1 MPKSKP
7 AVKKRTVQKKTFN
20 QEFIFELTRNQRLVL
35 YVLIALVS
43 IGLSFYY
50 LSFALSQNSTYG
62 FPLDDPWIHLTFAK
76 NFAEY
81 LSFSYFKNEIV
92 TSGST
97 SPIYTFLLSV
107 GFVISN
113 NEMIISYIF
122 GIAFLILTV
131 LMFYQ
136 LSSFEFGK
144 ETVYAII
151 ITAIFI
157 SDKWVNFISVSGME
171 TTLYIFILIACVYFY
186 KKRKPIPF
194 AVLLGLILWGR
205 PDGVVFI
212 VALILDYML
221 VVQFSKNDKALIL
234 FSKNDLIKI
243 GIISGS
249 IIILYFTFNL
259 VLSGSLLPNTYNAK
273 LMYYSPEFRSRGD
286 FFKYEVWEYFTRGAY
301 GIIMIGFIFSTIKMI
316 LDLTKKKYNQN
327 FLYIV
332 FAFALVFIYWYKLPY
347 AHRFG
352 RYLMPIIPFFILV
365 SGLGF
370 RDISKLLG
378 KYFKSR
384 SLAINLN
391 LLVLIIIL
399 IFSVQN
405 YNENKTNYAEQC
417 KYITDR
423 QVAAALWI
431 RNNTKE
437 DDIIATHDIG
447 AIGYYS
453 NRKMIDVAGLIT
465 PELINKIHDK
475 DYSAY
480 LTELFKKKD
489 VKYLAFM
496 REWNRVV
503 NQNPLFSSKDLF
515 NHEIE
520 IMEVFKFV
528 PGETLILPTEARG
541 FVMYAQ
547 DLLAQNAPQQALQ
560 ILNQCLVV
568 EPRSSLTYFL
578 MAYAYSLMN
587 DAENYEKNLLKALD
601 IFPDYKDAL
610 FQLGYFYKSKNRIS
624 ESRKYLEKYIE
635 LFPNDQKVI
644 SLINSL
650 PDSVST
656 NNNIR

>member
-1 MPKSKP
+1 
-7 AVKKRTVQKKTFN
+7 VKKRTVQKVKFN
-20 QEFIFELTRNQRLVL
+20 QEFIFELTRKQRLIL

-43 IGLSFYY
+43 FGLSFYY
-50 LSFALSQNSTYG
+50 LIFALSQNSTYG

-76 NFAEY
+76 NFVEY

-107 GFVISN
+107 GFIVSN
-113 NEMIISYIF
+113 NEMILSYIF
-122 GIAFLILTV
+122 GIVFLILSV

-136 LSSFEFGK
+136 LSSFEFAK
-144 ETVYAII
+144 ENVFAII

-157 SDKWVNFISVSGME
+157 SDKWMNFISVSGME
-171 TTLYIFILIACVYFY
+171 TTMYIFILIACVYLY
-186 KKRKPIPF
+186 KKRKAIPF
-194 AVLLGLILWGR
+194 ALLLGLILWGR

-212 VALILDYML
+212 GALILDYLL
-221 VVQFSKNDKALIL
+221 VIQFSKNDKALNL

-249 IIILYFTFNL
+249 VIVLYFTFNM

-286 FFKYEVWEYFTRGAY
+286 FFKYEVWEYFTRSAY
-301 GIIMIGFIFSTIKMI
+301 GIIMVGFIFSVLKMI
-316 LDLTKKKYNQN
+316 LDLKKKKYNQN

-370 RDISKLLG
+370 RDLSKLLG
-378 KYFKSR
+378 NYFKSR
-384 SLAINLN
+384 SLSINLN

-431 RNNTKE
+431 KNNTKE
-437 DDIIATHDIG
+437 GDIIATHDIG

-465 PELINKIHDK
+465 PELIDKIHEK

-480 LTELFKKKD
+480 LTELFKKNN
-489 VKYLAFM
+489 VKYLVFM

-503 NQNPLFSSKDLF
+503 NQNPLFSSAENF
-515 NHEIE
+515 NHEVE
-520 IMEVFKFV
+520 IMEIFKFI
-528 PGETLILPTEARG
+528 PDETLILPRDARG

-547 DLLAQNAPQQALQ
+547 DLLTQKAPQQALQ
-560 ILNQCLVV
+560 ILTRSLEV

-587 DAENYEKNLLKALD
+587 DAENYEKNLLKALE